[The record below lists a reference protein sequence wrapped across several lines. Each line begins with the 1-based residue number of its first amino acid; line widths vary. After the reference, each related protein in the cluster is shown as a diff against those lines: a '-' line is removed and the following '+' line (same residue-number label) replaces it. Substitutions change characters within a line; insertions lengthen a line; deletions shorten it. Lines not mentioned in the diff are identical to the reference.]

1 MCSTFGF
8 AESYFIRRSF
18 PQDRLGRGRGSLFI
32 LQAQMPRSYCGVSKI
47 CWRFTCRGR
56 NVRGKA
62 YFTIA
67 IGCTL
72 AGRHRSVAM
81 TVDTFSID
89 SRVAIRLRLRHREL
103 GRAPERNSHESAHPV
118 VIVTHGKA
126 GADMLDAVQRFL
138 GMHLQDVATVGVE
151 PEDDRR
157 AVDGKIGEAVAR
169 PDCLPARMWL
179 FLVDLSWLDARSLC
193 CSRCDGRSGHVVTG
207 VNLPMLLCPATADRA
222 TGPERLG
229 GVLVATGTK
238 SIHCE

>member
-1 MCSTFGF
+1 MSQLT
-8 AESYFIRRSF
+8 
-18 PQDRLGRGRGSLFI
+18 
-32 LQAQMPRSYCGVSKI
+32 
-47 CWRFTCRGR
+47 
-56 NVRGKA
+56 
-62 YFTIA
+62 
-67 IGCTL
+67 
-72 AGRHRSVAM
+72 
-81 TVDTFSID
+81 
-89 SRVAIRLRLRHREL
+89 
-103 GRAPERNSHESAHPV
+103 PV

-169 PDCLPARMWL
+169 LGLSTCEDVL
-179 FLVDLSWLDARSLC
+179 FLVDLVGSTPAQLC

-207 VNLPMLLCPATADRA
+207 VNLPMLLKLATADRA